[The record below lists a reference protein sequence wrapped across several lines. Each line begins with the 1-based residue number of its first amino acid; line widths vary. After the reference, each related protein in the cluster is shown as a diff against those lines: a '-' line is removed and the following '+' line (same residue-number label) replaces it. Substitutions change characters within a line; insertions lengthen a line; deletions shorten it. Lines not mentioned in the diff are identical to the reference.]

1 METKVIDA
9 RGQSC
14 PIPIVLTKKAIDAN
28 PEKLEVIVDNV
39 AAKENVTRFANTMGY
54 NVELK
59 DIDNGET
66 KLFLEKK

>member
-14 PIPIVLTKKAIDAN
+14 PIPIVLTKKAIDAK

-39 AAKENVTRFANTMGY
+39 AAKENVTRFATTMGY

>member
-14 PIPIVLTKKAIDAN
+14 PIPIVLTKKAIDAK

-66 KLFLEKK
+66 KLFLAKK